1 MTLVNARAAFETA
14 IKNAVTTADNTV
26 TVVFDNMPFTTPG
39 KNKKYVMVSLDFD
52 QSTTQPQ
59 GVAIDYYA
67 GSIRCAIMTPSNKGS
82 AVAAAIA
89 ESVIDGMTSVN
100 ASAYSD
106 TFSVTPRV
114 SQVSGPTSV
123 VSNNQS
129 HFMSVVNCNFS
140 ANA

>member
-39 KNKKYVMVSLDFD
+39 ITKKYVMVSISFN

-59 GVAIDYYA
+59 GAAQTYYS
-67 GSIRCAIMTPSNKGS
+67 GTIRCGVMTPPQKGS

-89 ESVIDGMTSVN
+89 ESVITGLTSVN
-100 ASAYSD
+100 ASNYTD
-106 TFSVTPRV
+106 TFSVSPRV
-114 SQVSGPTSV
+114 GPIEGPTAV
-123 VSNNQS
+123 TTERDAHYLNVI
-129 HFMSVVNCNFS
+129 NCDFS

>member
-39 KNKKYVMVSLDFD
+39 KNKKYVMVNLDFE

-59 GVAIDYYA
+59 GAAIDYYS

-100 ASAYSD
+100 ASDYTD
-106 TFSVTPRV
+106 TFSVSPRV
-114 SQVSGPTSV
+114 SEVAGPSAV
-123 VSNNQS
+123 VSEDQS
-129 HFMSVVNCNFS
+129 HFMSVVNCSFT

>member
-39 KNKKYVMVSLDFD
+39 KNKKYVMVNLDFT

-59 GVAIDYYA
+59 GAAIDYYA
-67 GSIRCAIMTPSNKGS
+67 GTIRCAIMTPSNKGS

-100 ASAYSD
+100 ASTYSD

-114 SQVSGPTSV
+114 SQISGPTSV
-123 VSNNQS
+123 VTDNQS
-129 HFMSVVNCNFS
+129 HFMSVVNCNFT

>member
-39 KNKKYVMVSLDFD
+39 KNKKYVMVNLDFE

-59 GVAIDYYA
+59 GAAIDYYA

-82 AVAAAIA
+82 AVASAIA
-89 ESVIDGMTSVN
+89 ELVIDGMTSVN
-100 ASAYSD
+100 AANYID
-106 TFSVTPRV
+106 TFSVSPRV
-114 SQVSGPTSV
+114 SEIAGPSAV
-123 VSNNQS
+123 VSEDQS
-129 HFMSVVNCNFS
+129 HFMSVVNCSFT

>member
-39 KNKKYVMVSLDFD
+39 KSKKYVMVNLDFT
-52 QSTTQPQ
+52 QSTNQPQ
-59 GVAIDYYA
+59 GAAIDYYA
-67 GSIRCAIMTPSNKGS
+67 GTIRCAIMTPSNKGS

-89 ESVIDGMTSVN
+89 ESVIDGLTSVN
-100 ASAYSD
+100 ASDYSD
-106 TFSVTPRV
+106 TFSVSPRV
-114 SQVSGPTSV
+114 SEISGPSSV
-123 VSNNQS
+123 VTEDQS
-129 HFMSVVNCNFS
+129 HFMSVINCDFT

>member
-26 TVVFDNMPFTTPG
+26 TVVFDNMPFSAPG
-39 KNKKYVMVSLDFD
+39 KTKKYVMVNLDFT

-59 GVAIDYYA
+59 GAAIDYYA
-67 GSIRCAIMTPSNKGS
+67 GTIRCAIMPPSNKGS

-100 ASAYSD
+100 ASNYSD

-114 SQVSGPTSV
+114 SQISGPTSV
-123 VSNNQS
+123 VTDNQS
-129 HFMSVVNCNFS
+129 HFMSVVNCNFT

>member
-39 KNKKYVMVSLDFD
+39 KNKKYVMVNLDFT
-52 QSTTQPQ
+52 QSTMQPQ
-59 GVAIDYYA
+59 GAALDYYE
-67 GSIRCAIMTPSNKGS
+67 GTIRCGIMTPSNKGS

-100 ASAYSD
+100 ASNYTD
-106 TFSVTPRV
+106 TFSVSPRV
-114 SQVSGPTSV
+114 SEIEGPTAITTDRD
-123 VSNNQS
+123 S
-129 HFMSVVNCNFS
+129 HFLSVINCNFS
-140 ANA
+140 ANG